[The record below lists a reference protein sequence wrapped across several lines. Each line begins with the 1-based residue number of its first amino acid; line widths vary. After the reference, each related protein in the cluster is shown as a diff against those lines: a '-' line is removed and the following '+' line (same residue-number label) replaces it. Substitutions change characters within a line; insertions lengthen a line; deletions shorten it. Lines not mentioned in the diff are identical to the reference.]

1 MIGILFGLV
10 IVGVVLYLVEVYV
23 PMSPPIKTILRI
35 VVVLVIVA
43 WLLSLFGLLD
53 MPVPRVR

>member
-1 MIGILFGLV
+1 MIGVLLTLI

-35 VVVLVIVA
+35 VVVLVVVI
-43 WLLSLFGLLD
+43 WLLQIFGLLNT
-53 MPVPRVR
+53 PVPKLR